1 MNVYSLRFWITRVAA
16 HSLVE
21 MTSWLTKVN
30 LSLRQGMS
38 AVELKNLIK
47 KPNKEACFLKLIR
60 LKNGPNRSA
69 KDTPMKFRI
78 FVVDDDRHYSRMISY
93 RLEKNVDYDVSVF
106 HRGEDML
113 ERADD
118 NPHLVLL
125 DIMMP
130 GIGGIETLKLFKAK
144 HPDVPVVM
152 VSAQG
157 VVDTAVEAM
166 QLGAYDYITKGQD
179 DLVKL
184 DTAVR
189 NVIEKVKMQGEI
201 DNLRGVVQSKYSMTG
216 LVGDSA
222 PMQHVYRTMEKA
234 VRGDL
239 TVAILGESGTGKEL
253 VAKAIHYGSNRRK
266 GPFVVVNCAAIP
278 RELMESEFFGHE
290 KGSFTGAYS
299 RKIGKFEQAD
309 GGTIFLD
316 EIGEL
321 DHDLQAK
328 LLRALQSF
336 EITRVG
342 GNETIRFDSRVISA
356 TNRDIKAMIRKGTF
370 REDLYYRLFQFPV
383 ALPPLRERAQDV
395 IRLSN
400 HFMKEYMKEHPEFKG
415 KRLSADARKA
425 IAEYNWPGNVR
436 ELKSAV
442 ERAIL
447 ISDAEDIR
455 PSDLMISGDS
465 AITPWNER
473 ENISVPVR
481 HVSPSESNNGHS
493 NSQSN
498 GQSTSGEYDVEGD
511 GYSDEVSVSGI
522 VIGNDGDHIM
532 SLDDLKR
539 QAIERA
545 YRLCEG
551 NVDRAAVELGIGRAT
566 MYRLLKKYSLMS

>member
-1 MNVYSLRFWITRVAA
+1 
-16 HSLVE
+16 
-21 MTSWLTKVN
+21 
-30 LSLRQGMS
+30 
-38 AVELKNLIK
+38 
-47 KPNKEACFLKLIR
+47 
-60 LKNGPNRSA
+60 
-69 KDTPMKFRI
+69 
-78 FVVDDDRHYSRMISY
+78 MISY
-93 RLEKNVDYDVSVF
+93 RLEKNVDYDVQVF

-113 ERADD
+113 EKVDD

-130 GIGGIETLKLFKAK
+130 GIGGIETLKLFRTKQ
-144 HPDVPVVM
+144 PDTPVIM

-157 VVDTAVEAM
+157 VVDTAVEAI

-189 NVIEKVKMQGEI
+189 NVLEKVKMQGEI
-201 DNLRGVVQSKYSMTG
+201 ENLRGVVNRKYSLTG
-216 LVGDSA
+216 LVGDSG
-222 PMQHVYRTMEKA
+222 PMQYVYRTMEKA

-253 VAKAIHYGSNRRK
+253 VAKAIHYGSSRKK

-290 KGSFTGAYS
+290 KGSFTGAHS
-299 RKIGKFEQAD
+299 RTIGKFEQAD

-342 GNETIRFDSRVISA
+342 GNEVIRFDARVISA
-356 TNRDIKAMIRKGTF
+356 TNRDVKAMIRKGTF

-383 ALPPLRERAQDV
+383 PLPPLRERGQDV
-395 IRLSN
+395 IRLAN
-400 HFMKEYMKEHPEFKG
+400 FFMKEYMKDHPEFKG
-415 KRLSADARKA
+415 KRLTAATRQA
-425 IAEYNWPGNVR
+425 IVEYAWPGNVR
-436 ELKSAV
+436 ELKSAI
-442 ERAIL
+442 ERSIL
-447 ISDAEDIR
+447 IADADDII
-455 PSDLMISGDS
+455 PSDLMISGES

-473 ENISVPVR
+473 ENT
-481 HVSPSESNNGHS
+481 SPRRAPQERSEQIESSNGSESYPVAY
-493 NSQSN
+493 
-498 GQSTSGEYDVEGD
+498 EE
-511 GYSDEVSVSGI
+511 YSDEVSVSGI
-522 VIGNDGDHIM
+522 VIGNDGDHIV
-532 SLDDLKR
+532 SLEDLKK

-545 YRLCEG
+545 YRLCDG

-566 MYRLLKKYSLMS
+566 MYRLLKKFDIMS